1 MNDFDYD
8 VMQKKRIARGAYH
21 RKGGSKSRR
30 CPMSTDYMTE
40 KQIQERNGPVKHYD
54 LKHPMTWTEFKF
66 MPLDLQQEY
75 LQSLVDRFSAFAKRV
90 AEDVFGISAVT
101 LSAHTRRKGLK
112 VGWLNSHYTDRFKE
126 DEWLAWL
133 AGEETENGE
142 SIYPGAE
149 CDTEAGT
156 AEAGTAEETETC
168 GTDGVCDECEDVLAD
183 DGGAGDLGDEVAVV
197 KEGRPCGFDR
207 TEEKPEMTA
216 CFCQMSFEGYMDKFS
231 LYKMLE
237 CLPNV
242 DGKVRVT
249 FIVEGVE

>member
-75 LQSLVDRFSAFAKRV
+75 LQSLVDRFSAFAKQIAEELFDV
-90 AEDVFGISAVT
+90 APVT
-101 LSAHTRRKGLK
+101 LSAHVRRKGIK
-112 VGWLNSHYTDRFKE
+112 VSWLNSHYAARFDE
-126 DEWLAWL
+126 DKWQAWL
-133 AGEETENGE
+133 KGEETEDV
-142 SIYPGAE
+142 AE
-149 CDTEAGT
+149 IECSTEAG
-156 AEAGTAEETETC
+156 AAEEAET
-168 GTDGVCDECEDVLAD
+168 GRADGVCDECEDVLAD
-183 DGGAGDLGDEVAVV
+183 DGGARDLGDEVAVV
-197 KEGRPCGFDR
+197 KESRPCGFDR
-207 TEEKPEMTA
+207 TKEKPEMTA
-216 CFCQMSFEGYMDKFS
+216 CFCQMSFEGYMDKFH

-237 CLPNV
+237 CLPTV